1 MARIVFDGLPLQV
14 RSAGVAVYTRCVV
27 QAMARL
33 RPTSEFVFFGPP
45 RREVE
50 PADWPANV
58 GWQRSLR
65 YPLVMGVPAAAPRLI
80 RLERVVAGDL
90 FHATAYTA
98 PHTRDVPI
106 VVSVHDLALV
116 RFPELGNAHL
126 RGVPERTRRAVAA
139 ARLVLASSETTRR
152 DLIELLQVPAE
163 RIRVVYLGCDA
174 MFRALPADAARAY
187 VRERYGLAAPYLL
200 HVGTLEPRKN
210 LPRLISAYARLRAA
224 RHDVPT
230 LLLAGARGWQYEAV
244 FQRVEAL
251 ALRDHVRFTE
261 RVPTADLPALYGAAA
276 AFVYPSLYEGF
287 GLPPLE
293 AMACGTPVV
302 CSNTTS
308 LPEVT
313 GDAALLVDPYDESA
327 WTAAMQRILDDAAL
341 RSSLRG
347 RGLERAQ
354 LFSWERCARETLA
367 AYDAIGG

>member
-1 MARIVFDGLPLQV
+1 MARIVLDGLPLQV

-33 RPTSEFVFFGPP
+33 RPASEFVLFGPP

-50 PADWPANV
+50 PTDWPANV
-58 GWQRSLR
+58 RWKRSLR

-80 RLERVVAGDL
+80 GLERVVACDL

-98 PHTRDVPI
+98 PHTRDVPV

-116 RFPELGNAHL
+116 RFPELGSVHL
-126 RGVPERTRRAVAA
+126 RGVPARTRRAVAG
-139 ARLVLASSETTRR
+139 ARLVLGSSEATRR

-174 MFRALPADAARAY
+174 VFRPLPGDSARLH
-187 VRERYGLAAPYLL
+187 VRERYALDAPYLL

-210 LPRLISAYARLRAA
+210 LACLIGAYARLRAA
-224 RHDVPT
+224 RGDAP
-230 LLLAGARGWQYEAV
+230 LLLLVGERGWQYEAL
-244 FQRVEAL
+244 FRRVEAL
-251 ALRDHVRFTE
+251 ALREHVRFAE
-261 RVPTADLPALYGAAA
+261 RVPTADLPALYGAAT

-302 CSNTTS
+302 CSNTAA

-313 GDAALLVDPYDESA
+313 GDAALLVDPHDESA
-327 WTAAMQRILDDAAL
+327 LAAAMQRVLDDAAL
-341 RSSLRG
+341 RSSLRD
-347 RGLERAQ
+347 RGLERAR

-367 AYDAIGG
+367 AYDEIVG